1 MVPLAPAP
9 TDTLPTARAADGLA
23 IARAADGLPIA
34 RTVEDVRA
42 QVAAWRGKG
51 GTVALVPTM
60 GALHDGHLGLIR
72 RARELADHVVASV
85 FVNPTQFAPHEDFD
99 RYPRDEAGD
108 AAKLASAGCT
118 LLYAPSVRG
127 MYPEGFATAIT
138 VGGPAEGLCG
148 TFRPQMFGGVALV
161 VTKLF
166 LQVLPDV
173 AVFGEKDYQQL
184 MVIRRFTRDLDIP
197 VRVEGLP
204 TVREADG
211 LAMSSRNA
219 YLSAD
224 ERARAPELNRALV
237 EAADGL
243 SAGADSGVAL
253 DAVRARIRAAGFGT
267 IDYVELRDAETLEPV
282 RRVERPARLLAAAWM
297 GKARL
302 IDNVP
307 VLPR

>member
-1 MVPLAPAP
+1 MTSLAAVRPPESEQPLPVVRSV
-9 TDTLPTARAADGLA
+9 DDL
-23 IARAADGLPIA
+23 
-34 RTVEDVRA
+34 RA
-42 QVAAWRGKG
+42 QVSAWHRDGK
-51 GTVALVPTM
+51 TVALVPTM
-60 GALHDGHLGLIR
+60 GALHDGHLALVR
-72 RARELADHVVASV
+72 RAWELADQVVASV

-108 AAKLASAGCT
+108 SRKLASAGCH
-118 LLYAPSVRG
+118 LLYAPTVRA
-127 MYPEGFATAIT
+127 MYPEGFATAIS

-166 LQVLPDV
+166 LQAQPDV

-184 MVIRRFTRDLDIP
+184 MVIRRFARDLDIP

-224 ERARAPELNRALV
+224 ERARAPELNRALRDAASALAGGA
-237 EAADGL
+237 EAATVL
-243 SAGADSGVAL
+243 E
-253 DAVRARIRAAGFGT
+253 AVRARITAAGFGS
-267 IDYVELRDAETLEPV
+267 IDYVELRDADTLVPV
-282 RRVERPARLLAAAWM
+282 TRAERPARLLAAAWM

-307 VLPR
+307 VLPA

>member
-1 MVPLAPAP
+1 MTSLAAARIPESEQPLPVVRSV
-9 TDTLPTARAADGLA
+9 DDL
-23 IARAADGLPIA
+23 
-34 RTVEDVRA
+34 RA
-42 QVAAWRGKG
+42 QVAAWHREGK
-51 GTVALVPTM
+51 TVALVPTM
-60 GALHDGHLGLIR
+60 GALHDGHLALVR
-72 RARELADHVVASV
+72 RARELADRVVASV

-108 AAKLASAGCT
+108 SRKLASAGCD
-118 LLYAPSVRG
+118 LLYAPTVRA
-127 MYPEGFATAIT
+127 MYPEGFATSIS

-166 LQVLPDV
+166 LQAQPDV

-184 MVIRRFTRDLDIP
+184 MVIRRFARDLDIP

-224 ERARAPELNRALV
+224 ERARAPELNRALR
-237 EAADGL
+237 EAA
-243 SAGADSGVAL
+243 SALAGGAEAAAVL
-253 DAVRARIRAAGFGT
+253 EVVRARITAAGFGS
-267 IDYVELRDAETLEPV
+267 IDYVELRDADTLEPV
-282 RRVERPARLLAAAWM
+282 ARAERPARLLAAAWM

-307 VLPR
+307 VIPA

>member
-1 MVPLAPAP
+1 MTSLAAARLPESEQPLPVVRSV
-9 TDTLPTARAADGLA
+9 DDL
-23 IARAADGLPIA
+23 
-34 RTVEDVRA
+34 RA
-42 QVAAWRGKG
+42 QVSAWHRDGK
-51 GTVALVPTM
+51 TVALVPTM
-60 GALHDGHLGLIR
+60 GALHDGHLALVR
-72 RARELADHVVASV
+72 RARELADQVVASV

-108 AAKLASAGCT
+108 SSKLASAGCH
-118 LLYAPSVRG
+118 LLYAPTVRA
-127 MYPEGFATAIT
+127 MYPEGFATAIS

-166 LQVLPDV
+166 LQAQPDV

-184 MVIRRFTRDLDIP
+184 MVIRRFARDLDIP

-224 ERARAPELNRALV
+224 ERARAPELNRALRDAATALAGGA
-237 EAADGL
+237 EAAT
-243 SAGADSGVAL
+243 AL
-253 DAVRARIRAAGFGT
+253 EAVRTRITAAGFGS
-267 IDYVELRDAETLEPV
+267 IDYVELRDADTLVPV
-282 RRVERPARLLAAAWM
+282 TCAERPARLLAAAWM

-307 VLPR
+307 VLPA

>member
-1 MVPLAPAP
+1 MTSLAA
-9 TDTLPTARAADGLA
+9 TARVPGSEQP
-23 IARAADGLPIA
+23 LPVV
-34 RTVEDVRA
+34 RSVDDLRA
-42 QVAAWRGKG
+42 QVAAWHREGL
-51 GTVALVPTM
+51 TVALVPTM
-60 GALHDGHLGLIR
+60 GALHDGHLALVR
-72 RARELADHVVASV
+72 RARELADRVVASV

-108 AAKLASAGCT
+108 SRKLASAGCD
-118 LLYAPSVRG
+118 LLYAPTVRA
-127 MYPEGFATAIT
+127 MYPEGFATAIS

-166 LQVLPDV
+166 LQAQPDV

-184 MVIRRFTRDLDIP
+184 MVIRRFSRDLDIP

-224 ERARAPELNRALV
+224 ERARAPELNRALN
-237 EAADGL
+237 EAA
-243 SAGADSGVAL
+243 SALAGGAEAAAVL
-253 DAVRARIRAAGFGT
+253 EAVRARITAAGFGT
-267 IDYVELRDAETLEPV
+267 IDYVELRDADTLAPV
-282 RRVERPARLLAAAWM
+282 TRAERPARLLAAAWM

-307 VLPR
+307 VIPV

>member
-1 MVPLAPAP
+1 M
-9 TDTLPTARAADGLA
+9 TPTAAQPSSP
-23 IARAADGLPIA
+23 LPIMK
-34 RTVEDVRA
+34 TVGDLRA
-42 QVAAWRGKG
+42 QVAAWRRDGL
-51 GTVALVPTM
+51 TVALVPTM
-60 GALHDGHLGLIR
+60 GALHDGHLGLVR
-72 RARELADHVVASV
+72 RARDLADRVVATI

-108 AAKLASAGCT
+108 ATKLAGAGCHA
-118 LLYAPSVRG
+118 LYAPDVRA
-127 MYPEGFATAIT
+127 MYPQGFATAIS

-166 LQVLPDV
+166 LQALPDV

-224 ERARAPELNRALV
+224 ERSRAPELYRALTAAA
-237 EAADGL
+237 EALARGGEADG
-243 SAGADSGVAL
+243 AL
-253 DAVRARIRAAGFGT
+253 TAIRSRIAEAGFGS

-282 RRVERPARLLAAAWM
+282 TAALRPARLLAAAWM

-302 IDNVP
+302 IDNVGVP
-307 VLPR
+307 PSL

>member
-1 MVPLAPAP
+1 MTSLAAARLPESEQPLPVVRSV
-9 TDTLPTARAADGLA
+9 DDL
-23 IARAADGLPIA
+23 
-34 RTVEDVRA
+34 RA
-42 QVAAWRGKG
+42 QVAAWHRDGR
-51 GTVALVPTM
+51 TVALVPTM
-60 GALHDGHLGLIR
+60 GALHDGHLALVR
-72 RARELADHVVASV
+72 RARELADRVVASV

-108 AAKLASAGCT
+108 SRKLASAGCH
-118 LLYAPSVRG
+118 LLYAPTVRA
-127 MYPEGFATAIT
+127 MYPEGFATAIS

-166 LQVLPDV
+166 LQAQPDV

-184 MVIRRFTRDLDIP
+184 MVIRRFARDLDIP

-224 ERARAPELNRALV
+224 ERVRAPELNRALR
-237 EAADGL
+237 EAA
-243 SAGADSGVAL
+243 SALAGGAEAASVL
-253 DAVRARIRAAGFGT
+253 ESVRARITAAGFGS
-267 IDYVELRDAETLEPV
+267 IDYVELRDADTLEPV
-282 RRVERPARLLAAAWM
+282 ARAERPARLLAAAWM

-307 VLPR
+307 VLPA

>member
-1 MVPLAPAP
+1 MVTLAPAS
-9 TDTLPTARAADGLA
+9 TDTLPIVRS
-23 IARAADGLPIA
+23 
-34 RTVEDVRA
+34 VEDLRA
-42 QVAAWRGKG
+42 QVAAWRGQG

-60 GALHDGHLGLIR
+60 GALHDGHLALIR
-72 RARELADHVVASV
+72 RARELAGHVVASV

-108 AAKLASAGCT
+108 SAKLASAGCD
-118 LLYAPSVRG
+118 LLYAPTVRG
-127 MYPEGFATAIT
+127 MYPEGFATAIS

-148 TFRPQMFGGVALV
+148 AFRPQMFGGVALV

-166 LQVLPDV
+166 LQALPDV
-173 AVFGEKDYQQL
+173 ALFGEKDYQQL
-184 MVIRRFTRDLDIP
+184 MVIRRFARDLDIP

-219 YLSAD
+219 YLSAE

-237 EAADGL
+237 EAAEAL
-243 SAGADSGVAL
+243 SGGAESGAVL
-253 DAVRARIRAAGFGT
+253 DTVRARLQGAGFGT

-282 RRVERPARLLAAAWM
+282 VRVDRPARLLAAAWM

>member
-1 MVPLAPAP
+1 MTTP
-9 TDTLPTARAADGLA
+9 TVAQTDSATARKADS
-23 IARAADGLPIA
+23 LPIL
-34 RTVEDVRA
+34 RTVADLRT
-42 QVAAWRGKG
+42 QVAAWRADGQ
-51 GTVALVPTM
+51 TVALVPTM
-60 GALHDGHLGLIR
+60 GALHDGHLALIR
-72 RARELADHVVASV
+72 RGRELADHVIASV

-108 AAKLASAGCT
+108 AAKLISAGCDA
-118 LLYAPSVRG
+118 LYAPTVRA
-127 MYPEGFATAIT
+127 MYPEGFATAIA
-138 VGGPAEGLCG
+138 VGGPSEGLCG
-148 TFRPQMFGGVALV
+148 IFRPQMFGGVALV

-166 LQVLPDV
+166 LQALPDV

-211 LAMSSRNA
+211 LALSSRNA

-224 ERARAPELNRALV
+224 ERARAPELNRALTAAAAALRAGG
-237 EAADGL
+237 EADGVL
-243 SAGADSGVAL
+243 TA
-253 DAVRARIRAAGFGT
+253 ARSRIAEAGFGS
-267 IDYVELRDAETLEPV
+267 IDYIELRDAETLEPIAGLA
-282 RRVERPARLLAAAWM
+282 RPARLLAAVWL

-307 VLPR
+307 VLPA

>member
-1 MVPLAPAP
+1 MTISAAAS
-9 TDTLPTARAADGLA
+9 TKTLPVV
-23 IARAADGLPIA
+23 
-34 RTVEDVRA
+34 RTVEDLRA
-42 QVAAWRGKG
+42 QVGAWHRNGE
-51 GTVALVPTM
+51 TVALVPTM
-60 GALHDGHLGLIR
+60 GALHDGHLALVR

-108 AAKLASAGCT
+108 SAKLASAGCD
-118 LLYAPSVRG
+118 LLYAPTVRG

-166 LQVLPDV
+166 LQAQPDV

-184 MVIRRFTRDLDIP
+184 MVIRRFARDLDIP

-237 EAADGL
+237 EAAEAL
-243 SAGADSGVAL
+243 SAGGDSGAIL
-253 DAVRARIRAAGFGT
+253 EAARARILAAGFGT
-267 IDYVELRDAETLEPV
+267 IDYVELRDAETLEPI

-307 VLPR
+307 VLPA

>member
-1 MVPLAPAP
+1 MTSSAAVS
-9 TDTLPTARAADGLA
+9 TKTLPVV
-23 IARAADGLPIA
+23 
-34 RTVEDVRA
+34 RTVEDLRA
-42 QVAAWRGKG
+42 QVGAWHRNGE
-51 GTVALVPTM
+51 TVALVPTM
-60 GALHDGHLGLIR
+60 GALHDGHLALVR

-108 AAKLASAGCT
+108 SAKLASAGCD
-118 LLYAPSVRG
+118 LLYAPTVRG
-127 MYPEGFATAIT
+127 MYPDGFATAIT

-166 LQVLPDV
+166 LQAQPDV

-184 MVIRRFTRDLDIP
+184 MVIRRFARDLDIA

-224 ERARAPELNRALV
+224 ERARAPELNRALR
-237 EAADGL
+237 EAA
-243 SAGADSGVAL
+243 SALAGGAEAAAVL
-253 DAVRARIRAAGFGT
+253 EVVRARITAAGFGS
-267 IDYVELRDAETLEPV
+267 IDYVELRDADTLEPV
-282 RRVERPARLLAAAWM
+282 ARAERPARLLAAAWM

-307 VLPR
+307 VIPA

>member
-1 MVPLAPAP
+1 MTSLAPAS
-9 TDTLPTARAADGLA
+9 TETLPVV
-23 IARAADGLPIA
+23 
-34 RTVEDVRA
+34 RTVEDLRA
-42 QVAAWRGKG
+42 QVGAWHRNGK
-51 GTVALVPTM
+51 TVALVPTM
-60 GALHDGHLGLIR
+60 GALHDGHLALVR

-108 AAKLASAGCT
+108 SAKLASAGCD
-118 LLYAPSVRG
+118 LLYAPTVRG

-166 LQVLPDV
+166 LQAQPDV

-184 MVIRRFTRDLDIP
+184 MVIRRFARDLDIP

-237 EAADGL
+237 EAAQTL
-243 SAGADSGVAL
+243 SAGGDS
-253 DAVRARIRAAGFGT
+253 DAVLEAARTRIQAAGFGT
-267 IDYVELRDAETLEPV
+267 IDYIELRDAETLEPV

-307 VLPR
+307 VLPA

>member
-1 MVPLAPAP
+1 MTSLAAARLPESEQPLPVVRSV
-9 TDTLPTARAADGLA
+9 DDL
-23 IARAADGLPIA
+23 
-34 RTVEDVRA
+34 RA
-42 QVAAWRGKG
+42 QVSAWHRDGK
-51 GTVALVPTM
+51 TVALVPTM
-60 GALHDGHLGLIR
+60 GALHDGHLALVR
-72 RARELADHVVASV
+72 RARELADQVVASV

-108 AAKLASAGCT
+108 SRKLASAGCH
-118 LLYAPSVRG
+118 LLYAPTVRA
-127 MYPEGFATAIT
+127 MYPEGFATAIS

-166 LQVLPDV
+166 LQAQPDV

-184 MVIRRFTRDLDIP
+184 MVIRRFARDLDIP

-224 ERARAPELNRALV
+224 ERARAPELNRALRDAATALAGGA
-237 EAADGL
+237 EAATVL
-243 SAGADSGVAL
+243 E
-253 DAVRARIRAAGFGT
+253 AVRTRITAAGFGS
-267 IDYVELRDAETLEPV
+267 IDYVELRDADTLVPV
-282 RRVERPARLLAAAWM
+282 TRAERPARLLAAAWM

-307 VLPR
+307 VLPA

>member
-1 MVPLAPAP
+1 MTSLAAARPPESEQPLPVVRSV
-9 TDTLPTARAADGLA
+9 DDL
-23 IARAADGLPIA
+23 
-34 RTVEDVRA
+34 RA
-42 QVAAWRGKG
+42 QVSAWHRDGK
-51 GTVALVPTM
+51 TVALVPTM
-60 GALHDGHLGLIR
+60 GALHDGHLALVR
-72 RARELADHVVASV
+72 RARELADRVVASV

-108 AAKLASAGCT
+108 SRKLVSAGCH
-118 LLYAPSVRG
+118 LLYAPTVRA
-127 MYPEGFATAIT
+127 MYPEGFATAIS

-148 TFRPQMFGGVALV
+148 IFRPQMFGGVALV

-166 LQVLPDV
+166 LQAQPDV

-184 MVIRRFTRDLDIP
+184 MVIRRFARDLDIP

-224 ERARAPELNRALV
+224 ERARAPELNRALRDAATALAGGA
-237 EAADGL
+237 EATAVL
-243 SAGADSGVAL
+243 E
-253 DAVRARIRAAGFGT
+253 AVRARITAAGFGS
-267 IDYVELRDAETLEPV
+267 IDYVELRDADTLEPV
-282 RRVERPARLLAAAWM
+282 IRAERPARLLAAAWM

-307 VLPR
+307 VLPA

>member
-1 MVPLAPAP
+1 MTSLAAARLPETEQPLPVVRNV
-9 TDTLPTARAADGLA
+9 DDL
-23 IARAADGLPIA
+23 
-34 RTVEDVRA
+34 RA
-42 QVAAWRGKG
+42 QVAAWHRDGK
-51 GTVALVPTM
+51 TVALVPTM
-60 GALHDGHLGLIR
+60 GALHDGHLALVR
-72 RARELADHVVASV
+72 RARELADRVVSSV

-108 AAKLASAGCT
+108 SRKLASAGCH
-118 LLYAPSVRG
+118 LLYAPTVRA
-127 MYPEGFATAIT
+127 MYPEGFATAIS

-148 TFRPQMFGGVALV
+148 TFRPHMFGGVALV

-166 LQVLPDV
+166 LQAQPDV

-184 MVIRRFTRDLDIP
+184 MVIRRFARDLDIP

-224 ERARAPELNRALV
+224 ERARAPELNRALRDAASALADGA
-237 EAADGL
+237 EAAAVL
-243 SAGADSGVAL
+243 ET
-253 DAVRARIRAAGFGT
+253 VRARITAAGFGS
-267 IDYVELRDAETLEPV
+267 IDYVELRDADTLEPV
-282 RRVERPARLLAAAWM
+282 TRAERPARLLAAAWM

-307 VLPR
+307 VLPA

>member
-1 MVPLAPAP
+1 MTTLTTSLA
-9 TDTLPTARAADGLA
+9 TV
-23 IARAADGLPIA
+23 
-34 RTVEDVRA
+34 RTVDDLRA
-42 QVAAWRGKG
+42 QVAAWRQKG
-51 GTVALVPTM
+51 ETVALVPTM
-60 GALHDGHLGLIR
+60 GALHDGHLALVR
-72 RARELADHVVASV
+72 RARELASRVVASV

-108 AAKLASAGCT
+108 AAKLVSAGCD
-118 LLYAPSVRG
+118 LLYAPTVRE
-127 MYPEGFATAIT
+127 MYPEGFATAIS
-138 VGGPAEGLCG
+138 VGGPSEGLCG
-148 TFRPQMFGGVALV
+148 AFRPQMFGGVALV

-166 LQVLPDV
+166 LQALPDV

-211 LAMSSRNA
+211 LALSSRNA

-224 ERARAPELNRALV
+224 ERARAPELNRALI
-237 EAADGL
+237 EAATAL
-243 SAGADSGVAL
+243 SAGD
-253 DAVRARIRAAGFGT
+253 DAGAVLETARARITAAGFGS

-282 RRVERPARLLAAAWM
+282 GRVERPARLLAAAWM

-307 VLPR
+307 VVRG